1 MCCVL
6 AATLVGALVLP
17 SGSFAA
23 PLESTRGLVAQLR
36 RSGRAEAVLGWTVA
50 GPPGRAAETR
60 SGRLALEPPSLAR
73 LDVQAT
79 GESITLRDDGG
90 EWLQPSLKQ
99 LVRLSPRHS
108 VAAMRW
114 WRLLIGSAASGG
126 DDAGGATGSRGSSGA
141 RGAAQV
147 KESRLS
153 PRRYRLVVSGDVS
166 SAADSAEV
174 WLNARGLPARLVLAD
189 GEGGRQAYRLS
200 GWRFMRARGAP
211 AFRVSLPSGMESVEL
226 P

>member
-1 MCCVL
+1 MCRVL

-114 WRLLIGSAASGG
+114 WRLLASTGG
-126 DDAGGATGSRGSSGA
+126 GGSGA
-141 RGAAQV
+141 GGAAQV
-147 KESRLS
+147 KESRLA